1 MLLLDGLSMAI
12 SGYKTPA
19 HPLIFYGGLWRPGL
33 IIALGGTKS
42 PKILCSICT
51 SKLFKQ
57 AWNSTVF
64 FNVNVNTNTMYYML
78 NYLGLPLFL
87 LKDICVLNYK
97 NYNENWAPNHCEK
110 MLIWFLCI
118 NFALAK
124 IRKGVQKLASFVRPF
139 FMSVPKAQPLRFNTF
154 LRLEQN
160 PRSSSGN
167 HHQWCRALN
176 LCYHIL
182 VIFFQSFS
190 WPQFIALIYMKATCR
205 DSWAPHRPHWYV
217 EWWG

>member
-1 MLLLDGLSMAI
+1 MVA
-12 SGYKTPA
+12 
-19 HPLIFYGGLWRPGL
+19 YGVQVSSLHWEERNRQRFCVL
-33 IIALGGTKS
+33 FVHQNYSSKHEIQ
-42 PKILCSICT
+42 LCFST
-51 SKLFKQ
+51 ST
-57 AWNSTVF
+57 STQIPC
-64 FNVNVNTNTMYYML
+64 